1 MMTKKKLVVLGDF
14 ARLSVR
20 VRQFGQENSMFFA
33 VNGFKSLKFSPAGHL
48 KPYDLPLMINYFK
61 IEALLVTNSPEGR
74 KKFGWFGGKNRP
86 KGEKF
91 YV

>member
-1 MMTKKKLVVLGDF
+1 MGDF
-14 ARLSVR
+14 ARMSVR
-20 VRQFGQENSMFFA
+20 VRQFGQENCMFFA
-33 VNGFKSLKFSPAGHL
+33 VNGLKSLKKSPAGHL
-48 KPYDLPLMINYFK
+48 KPYDLPLMTSYFK

-74 KKFGWFGGKNRP
+74 KNFGWFWGKNRP